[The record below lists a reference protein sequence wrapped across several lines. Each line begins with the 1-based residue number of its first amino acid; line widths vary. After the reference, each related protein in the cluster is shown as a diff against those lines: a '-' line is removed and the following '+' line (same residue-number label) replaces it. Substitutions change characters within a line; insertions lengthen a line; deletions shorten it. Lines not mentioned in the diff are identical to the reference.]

1 MMKNLRIVLS
11 VLIAL
16 TLFSGSAFAYLQPNV
31 NLGFTSFLDGGPPA
45 GPGHYIS
52 EYLQFYSADK
62 LADGPPG
69 DGEVDAWILMN
80 QYIYQSDQP
89 VLFGGKWGLNVMLPI
104 VSLDVDS
111 PYLTDNGAGLGDLLV
126 GPFVQWDPIMGE
138 KGPLML
144 NRIELQTI
152 FPTGDYDESKNLNQ
166 GSNHFSFT
174 PYWAAT
180 VFLGPKATVSW
191 RLHYLMNGK
200 NDEFRLKP
208 KSPPSAT
215 DLDLEPGDAVHA
227 NFTAAYEV
235 LPKQLR
241 LGINGY
247 WFDQV
252 SDTKIEGNKV
262 DDDEKVFAI
271 GPGLVYHF
279 SQDTHLFVNA
289 YFESGAENR
298 PEGDRFNL
306 RYVHHF

>member
-1 MMKNLRIVLS
+1 
-11 VLIAL
+11 
-16 TLFSGSAFAYLQPNV
+16 
-31 NLGFTSFLDGGPPA
+31 
-45 GPGHYIS
+45 
-52 EYLQFYSADK
+52 
-62 LADGPPG
+62 
-69 DGEVDAWILMN
+69 MN

-104 VSLDVDS
+104 VSLDMDS
-111 PYLTDNGAGLGDLLV
+111 PVLNDNGTGLGDLLV
-126 GPFVQWDPIMGE
+126 GPYLQWDPIMGE

-152 FPTGDYDESKNLNQ
+152 WPTGDYDDSKSLNQ
-166 GSNHFSFT
+166 GSNHFSFN

-191 RLHYLMNGK
+191 RLHYLWNDE
-200 NDEFRLKP
+200 NDEFRGGKKTGKSDVDLK
-208 KSPPSAT
+208 
-215 DLDLEPGDAVHA
+215 LEPGQAVHA

-235 LPKQLR
+235 MPKQLR

-247 WFDQV
+247 WFDQI
-252 SDTKIEGNKV
+252 SDTKIEGDKD

-279 SQDTHLFVNA
+279 SQDTHLFANA

-306 RYVHHF
+306 RVVHHF